1 MKKESNF
8 EERIAAIEARNA
20 RVELDKTWE
29 ISWTRRLSIAG
40 LTYAVVV
47 AYLIVI
53 DNNAPF
59 INAAVPVVGFLFST
73 LLLRQIRNFWQN
85 RR

>member
-1 MKKESNF
+1 MKNDIEKRLS
-8 EERIAAIEARNA
+8 AIESRNA
-20 RVELDKTWE
+20 RVEQDKTWE
-29 ISWTRRLSIAG
+29 IGWTRRLSIAV

-47 AYLIVI
+47 AYLIAI

-73 LLLRQIRNFWQN
+73 LLLRQVRNIWQN

>member
-1 MKKESNF
+1 MKNDIEKRLS
-8 EERIAAIEARNA
+8 AIEVRNA
-20 RVELDKTWE
+20 RVEQDKTWE
-29 ISWTRRLSIAG
+29 ISWTRRLSIAV